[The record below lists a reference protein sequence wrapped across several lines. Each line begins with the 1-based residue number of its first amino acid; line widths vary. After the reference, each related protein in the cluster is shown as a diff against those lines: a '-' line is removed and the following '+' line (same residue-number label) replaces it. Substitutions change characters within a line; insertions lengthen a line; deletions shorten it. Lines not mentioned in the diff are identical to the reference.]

1 MLLFLNDEDL
11 QDTEFMN
18 ALEDELIQAEK
29 ICKSY
34 GYNAEFWI
42 DYKKK
47 IVRGDIEEHES
58 KYSLTEIDIEDESEF
73 AIKLRTNV
81 RGVNNLSLDDYS
93 DFLNDCKEA
102 MNLAEKLNSNFY
114 ICKQLVEE

>member
-11 QDTEFMN
+11 QDTEFMS

-47 IVRGDIEEHES
+47 VVRGDIEEHQS
-58 KYSLTEIDIEDESEF
+58 KYALTTINIEDESEF
-73 AIKLRTNV
+73 AIKLRTTHSGAND
-81 RGVNNLSLDDYS
+81 LSLDDYS

-102 MNLAEKLNSNFY
+102 MNLAEKLDSNFY